1 MLDFEGI
8 QQILPHRFPFL
19 LLDRAIDI
27 SPGVSATAVRAV
39 SGNEWFFQGHF
50 PGYAVMPGV
59 LILEA
64 MAQTG
69 ALALLQGDDAGA
81 VALLAGINKARFHR
95 PVRPGDLLT
104 FTVRLTKR
112 RGAIG
117 IGEAT
122 AVNGCDE
129 KVASCELLFALDKS
143 HAQA

>member
-69 ALALLQGDDAGA
+69 ALALYK
-81 VALLAGINKARFHR
+81 VMM
-95 PVRPGDLLT
+95 PVRWPSWRESTRPGSTGRCGRVTSSPLR
-104 FTVRLTKR
+104 FT
-112 RGAIG
+112 
-117 IGEAT
+117 
-122 AVNGCDE
+122 
-129 KVASCELLFALDKS
+129 
-143 HAQA
+143 

>member
-1 MLDFEGI
+1 MIDFEGI

-19 LLDRAIDI
+19 LLDRAIDV

-50 PGYAVMPGV
+50 PGYAVMP
-59 LILEA
+59 
-64 MAQTG
+64 
-69 ALALLQGDDAGA
+69 GDDAGA

-122 AVNGCDE
+122 TVNARDE
-129 KVASCELLFALDKS
+129 KVAGCELLFALDKT